1 MIEVVTFL
9 IIAVILI
16 ASAIFVVFSRHIFHS
31 ALVLMLFLFTM
42 AAMYVHLKSELVAV
56 IQVLTYVG
64 GVITFILFVIML
76 TKKLSD
82 MSVERFN
89 NQKLISAIVVIFV
102 MLCLILLLYFS
113 FSQPLKQMEVNII
126 EDSVIGEYLL
136 SDYLLSFELIS
147 IILTVV
153 MIGAILLV
161 KKEETR

>member
-1 MIEVVTFL
+1 MIEVITFL
-9 IIAVILI
+9 VIAVILI
-16 ASAIFVVFSRHIFHS
+16 ASAIFVVFSKHIFHS

-42 AAMYVHLKSELVAV
+42 AAMYVHLKAELVAV

-82 MSVERFN
+82 LSVERFN
-89 NQKLISAIVVIFV
+89 NQKLISIVVSIFV
-102 MLCLILLLYFS
+102 LFCFILMIYFS
-113 FSQPLKQMEVNII
+113 FSQPLRQMGSEIM
-126 EDSVIGEYLL
+126 EDSLIGEFLL

-153 MIGAILLV
+153 TIGAILLV
-161 KKEETR
+161 KKEETK